1 MEYIIL
7 GLGSNVGNKID
18 NIKLAIDYL
27 TTEKIIT
34 KCKISKIYESKA
46 LLPEGSP
53 ESWDINFLNLAVA
66 GTTNYEPVKLLAK
79 IKQIEQKI
87 GRIDRG
93 KWSPREIDIDILIYG
108 NHVIKTDKLIIP
120 HQFLVARPFALIPAS
135 ELAPDWKYPVEGN
148 YYKKKLRTIVNL
160 SKIDNTIYE
169 RKFFSLW

>member
-34 KCKISKIYESKA
+34 KCEISNIYESKA
-46 LLPEGSP
+46 LLPEGAP
-53 ESWDINFLNLAVA
+53 ESWDINFLNLAVS
-66 GTTNYEPVKLLAK
+66 GITNYEPTKLLDN

-108 NHVIKTDKLIIP
+108 NHIIKNDKLIIP
-120 HQFLVARPFALIPAS
+120 HQFLTVRPFALIPAS
-135 ELAPDWKYPVEGN
+135 ELAPDWKYPLKGN
-148 YYKKKLRTIVNL
+148 YYKKKLKTIVNL
-160 SKIDNTIYE
+160 SKINNNIE
-169 RKFFSLW
+169 QKKVFNLW